1 MLGALGLG
9 ELIWSVLFS
18 SKTPIIGFATVV
30 IVYFSIL
37 GFNKSRLTIT
47 ALLALVTFFVFPL
60 IQNLKSTE
68 VASKVAQVDTY
79 YPLWSQ
85 PLLPILRRF
94 DLLSAVTDA
103 TYYRDTSWLRPV
115 VYFGQLFA
123 NLLPQQLLG
132 YDKIGAGSYWSIS
145 VRSSSTGYVNPDVSL
160 AEGPI
165 AEGLMLSG
173 IAGVLFSMLVLVCA
187 VVSISH
193 LLYYGKTLGFTVAAI
208 FLSFPVLFERGSLG
222 ISEYLGKAL
231 QVWLLVVVIRAFTS
245 LDQKLS
251 KSSQTRRKGNIY
263 LAKGSRF

>member
-1 MLGALGLG
+1 V
-9 ELIWSVLFS
+9 E
-18 SKTPIIGFATVV
+18 
-30 IVYFSIL
+30 
-37 GFNKSRLTIT
+37 
-47 ALLALVTFFVFPL
+47 
-60 IQNLKSTE
+60 
-68 VASKVAQVDTY
+68 
-79 YPLWSQ
+79 
-85 PLLPILRRF
+85 
-94 DLLSAVTDA
+94 
-103 TYYRDTSWLRPV
+103 
-115 VYFGQLFA
+115 YFGQLFA